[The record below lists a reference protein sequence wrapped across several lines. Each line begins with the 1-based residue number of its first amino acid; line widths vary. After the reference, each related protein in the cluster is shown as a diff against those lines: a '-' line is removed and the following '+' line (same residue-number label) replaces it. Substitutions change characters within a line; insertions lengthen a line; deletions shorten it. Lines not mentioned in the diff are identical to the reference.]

1 MCCFNTFFSTKLP
14 IFAFLYTLKRLI
26 VILLVFL
33 MVGEIQAQKRRRN
46 FRQHELGIFLGGSY
60 YLGDLNPGKHF
71 FLSQPAAGL
80 FYRFTP
86 SYRYAFRAGLDFG
99 NVQGD
104 DSQSEDPDQRKRN
117 LNFKSRINELHVL
130 AEFNFL
136 EYRISNNKHKFSF
149 FLFAGIN
156 VFNFRP
162 MGNLGGSQWE
172 SLRELRTEGQTKK
185 YRLYQIGIPFGCG
198 IKLNVAKMVG
208 IGLEWGPRKTFTDYI
223 DDVSKTYPNPAVN
236 PPNGALG
243 MAFSNRTRDGGGV
256 INSQRGNPRTKD
268 WYVFFGLTLNIK
280 LALSPEPC
288 YATGFD

>member
-1 MCCFNTFFSTKLP
+1 M
-14 IFAFLYTLKRLI
+14 KRLI
-26 VILLVFL
+26 LIFLVVL
-33 MVGEIQAQKRRRN
+33 MVGEIQAQKRGRN
-46 FRQHELGIFLGGSY
+46 FRQHEIGILLGGSY
-60 YLGDLNPGKHF
+60 YLGDLNPGRHF
-71 FLSQPAAGL
+71 FLSQPAAGI

-86 SYRYAFRAGLDFG
+86 NYRYAFRAGLNFG
-99 NVQGD
+99 SVMGD

-117 LNFKSRINELHVL
+117 LNFKSRINELNVL

-136 EYRISNNKHKFSF
+136 EYRISNDKHRFTF
-149 FLFAGIN
+149 FLFAGID

-162 MGNLGGSQWE
+162 MGNAGGATWV
-172 SLRELRTEGQTKK
+172 SLRELNTEGRSKK
-185 YRLYQIGIPFGCG
+185 YKLYQVGIPFGCG
-198 IKLNVAKMVG
+198 IKINVAKKVG

-223 DDVSKTYPNPAVN
+223 DDVSKTYPNPAIN

-243 MAFSNRTRDGGGV
+243 AALSNRSKDGGGA

-280 LALSPEPC
+280 LSLSPEPC